1 MSAPSTR
8 HPPTFGP
15 EPWAEVARQ
24 PWCHWDRWYCVVAM
38 LDHDGD
44 LGGVEDTLVAAL
56 SDALWGRAA
65 AEAKLSHLAE
75 LRRRLDNAHLQST
88 DLVGPDDL
96 ADKVLVAKARRKVAD
111 RGLEGRA
118 MTPAMVDTPRERL
131 VRRARRGRWAD
142 FPVDPQRYYASFHRH
157 VELKGHVSKNRSF
170 DVVERLEERLER
182 LDGHTVAL
190 SERLGLYRAFHS
202 AGLELADRADDS
214 FGVVGELRQRAW
226 HTYLG
231 SEWREAGIVPETY
244 WADLCELVVWEDYG
258 LGYRDELRPFL
269 DVAHGEVDL
278 VERLLVGLEAELEG
292 VHLDY
297 QAEAAA
303 TQIGWLRI
311 AGRRFSR
318 YEAAAARI
326 GSRNWQPV
334 VAMAESA
341 FDAGR
346 PEVAVTVF
354 QAADQ
359 PGFHQGHLRQ
369 RCLHLTGVD
378 LAAMDRGLRIVR

>member
-8 HPPTFGP
+8 RPPTFGP
-15 EPWAEVARQ
+15 EPWAEVAGQ
-24 PWCHWDRWYCVVAM
+24 PWCHWDRWYCVVAV

-96 ADKVLVAKARRKVAD
+96 ADEVLVTKARRKVSD

-131 VRRARRGRWAD
+131 VRRARRGWWAD

-182 LDGHTVAL
+182 LDSQTVAL

-231 SEWREAGIVPETY
+231 LEWREAGIVPETY

-258 LGYRDELRPFL
+258 RLPGRAPAVPGRGPRRGRP
-269 DVAHGEVDL
+269 
-278 VERLLVGLEAELEG
+278 
-292 VHLDY
+292 
-297 QAEAAA
+297 
-303 TQIGWLRI
+303 
-311 AGRRFSR
+311 GRT
-318 YEAAAARI
+318 A
-326 GSRNWQPV
+326 
-334 VAMAESA
+334 
-341 FDAGR
+341 AGR
-346 PEVAVTVF
+346 PGGGAGGVPPRLPGRGRRHSDRLAPQRRPTLRPLRGGRG
-354 QAADQ
+354 ADRIAELAT
-359 PGFHQGHLRQ
+359 GGGH
-369 RCLHLTGVD
+369 G
-378 LAAMDRGLRIVR
+378 